1 MPSIEYS
8 GLKVSGGKVFA
19 IFTLLGALGGA
30 AWTGFTF
37 YQDYL
42 DMKEKITLYT
52 EPDLSQYD
60 EGMAVLKSE
69 IDMILQEITIISDV
83 ARDMRSDMK
92 ADLRQMNGDIRHI
105 TEIVNDVED
114 RQKEDNRQLLDEI
127 KLLEESLDLKI
138 NKALNNPLNSMS
150 AKSKQEVIMCD
161 CKTDE
166 DCVCRLRQR

>member
-8 GLKVSGGKVFA
+8 GMKISGGKVFA

-92 ADLRQMNGDIRHI
+92 ADLRQQMQDIRHI
-105 TEIVNDVED
+105 TEVVNDVED
-114 RQKEDNRQLLDEI
+114 RQKEDNRELINEM

-150 AKSKQEVIMCD
+150 AKSK
-161 CKTDE
+161 
-166 DCVCRLRQR
+166 

>member
-8 GLKVSGGKVFA
+8 GMKVTGGKVFA

-52 EPDLSQYD
+52 EPDLSHYD
-60 EGMAVLKSE
+60 EQIAVIKSE
-69 IDMILQEITIISDV
+69 LGMILEEVGLISEIT
-83 ARDMRSDMK
+83 RDMK
-92 ADLRQMNGDIRHI
+92 NEIKVQIREIEQDVRHV
-105 TEIVNDVED
+105 TTIVNDTED
-114 RQKEDNRQLLDEI
+114 RQKEDARELFDEM

-138 NKALNNPLNSMS
+138 DKALNNPLSGMS
-150 AKSKQEVIMCD
+150 AKSK
-161 CKTDE
+161 
-166 DCVCRLRQR
+166 

>member
-1 MPSIEYS
+1 MASIEYS
-8 GLKVSGGKVFA
+8 GLKVSGGKIFA

-42 DMKEKITLYT
+42 NMKEKITLYT
-52 EPDLSQYD
+52 EPDLSSYD

-69 IDMILQEITIISDV
+69 IDMILDEITLVADV
-83 ARDMRSDMK
+83 AKDLKNDMK

-114 RQKEDNRQLLDEI
+114 RQKEDTRELLEEM

-138 NKALNNPLNSMS
+138 NKALNNPLTGMS
-150 AKSKQEVIMCD
+150 AKSK
-161 CKTDE
+161 
-166 DCVCRLRQR
+166 

>member
-114 RQKEDNRQLLDEI
+114 RQKEDARELLDEM

-138 NKALNNPLNSMS
+138 NKALNNPLFVYPQHHSQS
-150 AKSKQEVIMCD
+150 
-161 CKTDE
+161 
-166 DCVCRLRQR
+166 LL

>member
-8 GLKVSGGKVFA
+8 GMKVTGGKVFA
-19 IFTLLGALGGA
+19 IFTLIGALGGA
-30 AWTGFTF
+30 AWTGVTF

-42 DMKEKITLYT
+42 YMKEKITLYT

-92 ADLRQMNGDIRHI
+92 ADLRQQAEDIRHI

-114 RQKEDNRQLLDEI
+114 RQKEDARELIDEM

-138 NKALNNPLNSMS
+138 NKALNNPLSGMS
-150 AKSKQEVIMCD
+150 AKN
-161 CKTDE
+161 
-166 DCVCRLRQR
+166 

>member
-8 GLKVSGGKVFA
+8 GMKVTGGKVFA

-52 EPDLSQYD
+52 EPDLSQ
-60 EGMAVLKSE
+60 A
-69 IDMILQEITIISDV
+69 DV
-83 ARDMRSDMK
+83 AKDLKNDMK

-114 RQKEDNRQLLDEI
+114 RQKEDARELLDEL
-127 KLLEESLDLKI
+127 KLLEEKLDLKI
-138 NKALNNPLNSMS
+138 NKALNNPLNNMS
-150 AKSKQEVIMCD
+150 AKVK
-161 CKTDE
+161 
-166 DCVCRLRQR
+166 